1 MIYTIYRK
9 LKKEGIK
16 MNQKQTKE
24 YGDYLVS
31 LAHGN
36 DNIDLNYIIENRP
49 KAHEDIQE
57 LQPCL
62 IGIIKE
68 PISYESNKITSIL
81 YQLNAWGQSEE
92 LQIFGMK
99 DEDRKKFNES
109 QAQIIVDIL
118 QMELKPFPIF
128 KPKS

>member
-1 MIYTIYRK
+1 MIYTIYRN

-16 MNQKQTKE
+16 MNKKQTKE
-24 YGDYLVS
+24 YGEYLVS
-31 LAHGN
+31 LANGN
-36 DNIDLNYIIENRP
+36 DNIELNDIIENRP
-49 KAHEDIQE
+49 KIHEDIQE
-57 LQPCL
+57 LQPHL
-62 IGIIKE
+62 IRIIKE

-92 LQIFGMK
+92 LEIFGMK
-99 DEDRKKFNES
+99 DEDRKKFDES

-118 QMELKPFPIF
+118 KMELKPFPTF